1 MRWLAFALPLL
12 RLARVDRPLAETLR
26 RHIVKLAKDRGG

>member
-1 MRWLAFALPLL
+1 MRWIRYVLPLL

-26 RHIVKLAKDRGG
+26 RHIVKLARDRGG